1 MGCCESRQLD
11 RKEMELI
18 MSQGS
23 FASPK
28 TLSSH
33 EFKDVS
39 LESLRQSPLGAR
51 VECPFPLHSD
61 PAQSFHYFF
70 EARDRFLKPESSI
83 DCSKDD
89 TTVSRQFI
97 RTLNVSQEDCSQ
109 TWKLRLETSLAD
121 QQYVSLCRNNP
132 HCGDVWL
139 SPPRTSPD
147 LETSG
152 LSSISLDQGVG
163 ELSLLDLVDMETG
176 LRQIE
181 ESEN

>member
-1 MGCCESRQLD
+1 
-11 RKEMELI
+11 MELI

-23 FASPK
+23 FGSPK

-39 LESLRQSPLGAR
+39 LESLRESPLGAR
-51 VECPFPLHSD
+51 VECTFPLHGD

-70 EARDRFLKPESSI
+70 EARDRCLKADTSI

-97 RTLNVSQEDCSQ
+97 RALNVSQEDCSQ
-109 TWKLRLETSLAD
+109 SWKLRLETSLAD
-121 QQYVSLCRNNP
+121 QQCVSLCMNHP
-132 HCGDVWL
+132 HQGDAWL

-163 ELSLLDLVDMETG
+163 ELSLLELVDMEAG
-176 LRQIE
+176 LRQTE
-181 ESEN
+181 DSE

>member
-1 MGCCESRQLD
+1 MQ
-11 RKEMELI
+11 LI

-33 EFKDVS
+33 EFKDIS
-39 LESLRQSPLGAR
+39 LESLRHSPLGTA
-51 VECPFPLHSD
+51 VECPFPLHGD

-70 EARDRFLKPESSI
+70 EARDRCLKADASI

-89 TTVSRQFI
+89 TTVSRQLM

-121 QQYVSLCRNNP
+121 QQCVSLCRNHP
-132 HCGDVWL
+132 HEGDAWL
-139 SPPRTSPD
+139 SPPCTSPD

-152 LSSISLDQGVG
+152 LSSISLDQGGG
-163 ELSLLDLVDMETG
+163 ELSLLDLVDMEAG
-176 LRQIE
+176 LAQRDTTE
-181 ESEN
+181 E

>member
-1 MGCCESRQLD
+1 
-11 RKEMELI
+11 MELI

-39 LESLRQSPLGAR
+39 LESLRESPLGAQ
-51 VECPFPLHSD
+51 VECPFPLHGD
-61 PAQSFHYFF
+61 PAQSFNYFF
-70 EARDRFLKPESSI
+70 EARDRCLKADISI

-109 TWKLRLETSLAD
+109 SWKLRLETSLAD
-121 QQYVSLCRNNP
+121 QQCVSLCMNHP
-132 HCGDVWL
+132 HKGDAWL

-163 ELSLLDLVDMETG
+163 ELSLLELVDMEAG
-176 LRQIE
+176 LGQTE
-181 ESEN
+181 DSE